1 MNTTHTVCTCLKAF
15 RVLVTLPTNMLYMLK
30 LLNLIAAKRSTKET
44 GKLMT
49 ELMKLI
55 ELTESMKSIVV
66 MTRVTMMVILDFR
79 FLQRYR
85 SNVLLSAQ
93 VMSY

>member
-1 MNTTHTVCTCLKAF
+1 
-15 RVLVTLPTNMLYMLK
+15 MLYMLK